1 LPRADSAG
9 FVDLRMGSPARGGT
23 YPYDGDD
30 LVTPWHHH
38 DLHEVLY
45 AQRGAIEV
53 ETDAAHYLLP
63 PQQAAWIPAGLS
75 HRTTIRTHVRSIA
88 VLLAPPLV
96 PGPGRRARIVAV
108 APLLQEMMAFGVRW
122 PIDRA
127 ETDPLAD
134 RFFEVF
140 AGLVATALDQEAP
153 LSLPTSQHP
162 LVRAAMTY
170 TKEHL
175 DDVDAVRVAAAVN
188 VSGRTLRRLFD
199 TQVGMTWRRYLLQ
212 ARLLQAIALLSEPG
226 PSVMDVSTGVG
237 FESVSA
243 FTRAFA
249 RHTGETPAAYRNRVC
264 AAPTDAGGPA
274 PARR

>member
-1 LPRADSAG
+1 
-9 FVDLRMGSPARGGT
+9 
-23 YPYDGDD
+23 
-30 LVTPWHHH
+30 
-38 DLHEVLY
+38 
-45 AQRGAIEV
+45 V

-75 HRTTIRTHVRSIA
+75 HRTTIRTQVRSIA

-96 PGPGRRARIVAV
+96 PDPGRRARIVAV

-122 PIDRA
+122 PIGRA

-140 AGLVATALDQEAP
+140 AGLVGTALDEEAP

-175 DDVDAVRVAAAVN
+175 DVVDAVRVAAAVN

-199 TQVGMTWRRYLLQ
+199 TEVGMTWRRYLLQ
-212 ARLLQAIALLSEPG
+212 ARLLQSIALLSEPG
-226 PSVMDVSTGVG
+226 PSVMDVSTAVG

-243 FTRAFA
+243 FTRAFS

-264 AAPTDAGGPA
+264 AAPTGAATPA